1 MSDWAS
7 ALSWGGGEAEL
18 VHELQAGSETA
29 FDWLVTHYHAPVYS
43 LILSMLGDTSDA
55 ADGTQE
61 VFLKAFRG
69 IRQFRQGSSLKTW
82 LYRIAIREALNQ
94 KRWFKRHLQKN
105 VSIDAEPEEGQARF
119 EIPDHGGT
127 PFEQLAAHEIQDAVQ
142 GALQKVPEAFRSA
155 VILRDLEGLSYEEVA
170 EVLECSVGTVK
181 SRILR
186 GRRALKDILEPMLAE
201 PMLNEPKSSEPK
213 TERKPSANAS
223 APETSLGHVPAHV
236 QAFGQGRVV
245 QEVVQAKVVMPQ
257 PSPCGETSSAA
268 GHVSV
273 ASSIASSSK
282 SPREAYAGEGLS

>member
-1 MSDWAS
+1 MSEWAS

-29 FDWLVTHYHAPVYS
+29 FDWLVTHYHAPVYN
-43 LILSMLGDTSDA
+43 LILGMLGDTSDA

-69 IRQFRQGSSLKTW
+69 IRQFRQGSSLRTW

-119 EIPDHGGT
+119 EIVDAGGT
-127 PFEQLAAHEIQDAVQ
+127 PFEQLAAHEIQHAVQ
-142 GALQKVPEAFRSA
+142 GALLQVPDAFRSA

-186 GRRALKDILEPMLAE
+186 GRRALKEILEPMLQ
-201 PMLNEPKSSEPK
+201 EPKA
-213 TERKPSANAS
+213 ERKPAA
-223 APETSLGHVPAHV
+223 ETSGQEIPQAHAPTHA
-236 QAFGQGRVV
+236 QAFAQGRVT
-245 QEVVQAKVVMPQ
+245 QETVVMPQ
-257 PSPCGETSSAA
+257 PSPYGDASSAVR
-268 GHVSV
+268 HVAV
-273 ASSIASSSK
+273 ASQGK
-282 SPREAYAGEGLS
+282 SPRETHAGEGLS

>member
-1 MSDWAS
+1 VSDWAS

-29 FDWLVTHYHAPVYS
+29 FDWLVTHYHAPVYN
-43 LILSMLGDTSDA
+43 LILGMLGDTSDA

-119 EIPDHGGT
+119 EIPDACST
-127 PFEQLAAHEIQDAVQ
+127 PFEQLAAHEIQEAVQ
-142 GALQKVPEAFRSA
+142 GALQQVPEAFRSA

-186 GRRALKDILEPMLAE
+186 GRRALKEILEPMLLESKAE
-201 PMLNEPKSSEPK
+201 RK
-213 TERKPSANAS
+213 TEK
-223 APETSLGHVPAHV
+223 TSGLEIPPAHAQDHAQTFV
-236 QAFGQGRVV
+236 HGT
-245 QEVVQAKVVMPQ
+245 VVMPQ
-257 PSPCGETSSAA
+257 PSPFGDASSAA
-268 GHVSV
+268 RHVSV
-273 ASSIASSSK
+273 ASQGK
-282 SPREAYAGEGLS
+282 SPRGTYAGEGLS